1 MMSKFLITVG
11 NISNRVGLNSVM
23 LMMIQVMIL
32 FSVSKLINK
41 LRLLIKGCVYIN
53 FLVSIVQ
60 HFQCGAYAETYQQV

>member
-23 LMMIQVMIL
+23 FMVIQVMIL

-41 LRLLIKGCVYIN
+41 RRLLIKGCVSIN

-60 HFQCGAYAETYQQV
+60 HFQCGVYAETYQPV